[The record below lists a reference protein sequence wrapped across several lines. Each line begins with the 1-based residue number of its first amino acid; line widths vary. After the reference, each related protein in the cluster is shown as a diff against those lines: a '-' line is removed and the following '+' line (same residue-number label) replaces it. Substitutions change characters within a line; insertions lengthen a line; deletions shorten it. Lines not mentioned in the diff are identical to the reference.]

1 MTASF
6 RVPSPPSPAIG
17 AGGMPVSSVT
27 DIAIP
32 LPYLVTGIGAA
43 GLFGVLLPWIA
54 PEALLTPQ
62 FPHVLALVHV
72 ATLGWL
78 TMLVLG
84 ASLQL
89 TPVMTVGSLRAAR
102 FVRWQF
108 PVYVTGVGL
117 LVSGF
122 WLYWVPLIILGG
134 TLVVCAVLHHAV
146 VLESTILLAKTRTL
160 SMRFMAAAFL
170 YLLVVVGLGLVMAL
184 NIQFDFLGVAWQRV
198 LLTHV
203 TLGIAGWLTNMLVGV
218 SYTLVRMFALVHDHD
233 DRLGRASFVLVQS
246 GIIGMALGD
255 VLVWK
260 WLQIAG
266 GLALCGGIWLF
277 AYDGVRM
284 LLLRRRRPLDVT
296 LRHSIASV
304 VYLSVC
310 APVVLLALLVGD
322 HVAGHQA
329 GLVLALLVGWLGQ
342 STVGYLYKIVPFLV
356 WQTRFSPLLGRQKVP
371 LMRDMIQ
378 QRWAGVS
385 WWLIN
390 LGLPIAVVALGAGWE
405 WPLRIGAAVL
415 GAGLLLAARN
425 IMGAALLRPR
435 LSPDSPTRVALPG

>member
-1 MTASF
+1 
-6 RVPSPPSPAIG
+6 
-17 AGGMPVSSVT
+17 MPVSSVS
-27 DIAIP
+27 DVAIP
-32 LPYLVTGIGAA
+32 LPYLVTGVGAA

-54 PEALLTPQ
+54 PEALLAPE

-108 PVYVTGVGL
+108 PVYVTGVVL

-122 WLYWVPLIILGG
+122 WWFRAPLIILGG
-134 TLVVCAVLHHAV
+134 TLVVCAVIHHAV
-146 VLESTILLAKTRTL
+146 ILERTILMAKTRTL

-170 YLLVVVGLGLVMAL
+170 YLLMVVSLGLVMAL

-203 TLGIAGWLTNMLVGV
+203 TLGIAGWLTNMLMGV

-233 DRLGRASFVLVQS
+233 DRLGRASFALAQG

-255 VLVWK
+255 VLAWK

-277 AYDGVRM
+277 AYDGTRM
-284 LLLRRRRPLDVT
+284 LRLRRRRPLDVT
-296 LRHSIASV
+296 LRHGIASV

-310 APVVLLALLVGD
+310 APLVLIALLVGD
-322 HVAGHQA
+322 HRAGHQA
-329 GLVLALLVGWLGQ
+329 ALVLALLVGWLGQ

-356 WQTRFSPLLGRQKVP
+356 WQSRFSPLLGHQKVP
-371 LMRDMIQ
+371 LMRDMIH
-378 QRWAGVS
+378 QRWAEVS

-390 LGLPIAVVALGAGWE
+390 LGLPVAVIALGGDWV
-405 WPLRIGAAVL
+405 WPLRIGATVL
-415 GAGLLLAARN
+415 GIGLLLAARN
-425 IMGAALLRPR
+425 IMGAAFQRPQ
-435 LSPDSPTRVALPG
+435 SG